1 MSKHIHVVVNPASGQ
16 NEPILNTLNDVF
28 HPAGVTWSASVT
40 QAYGDAMKQ
49 AREAAKGGA
58 DIVAGYG
65 GDGTQMEV
73 VTGVM
78 GTGAV
83 GAIREK

>member
-40 QAYGDAMKQ
+40 GACGDAINQ
-49 AREAAKGGA
+49 AREAAEGGA
-58 DIVAGYG
+58 DVVAAYG
-65 GDGTQMEV
+65 ET
-73 VTGVM
+73 
-78 GTGAV
+78 A
-83 GAIREK
+83 RRWKS